1 MLDGGLVFG
10 VGGRWNGAESFVR
23 VDDRICDECRVGA
36 GDPSEN

>member
-23 VDDRICDECRVGA
+23 VDDGICGNDRVGA
-36 GDPSEN
+36 GDPLEN